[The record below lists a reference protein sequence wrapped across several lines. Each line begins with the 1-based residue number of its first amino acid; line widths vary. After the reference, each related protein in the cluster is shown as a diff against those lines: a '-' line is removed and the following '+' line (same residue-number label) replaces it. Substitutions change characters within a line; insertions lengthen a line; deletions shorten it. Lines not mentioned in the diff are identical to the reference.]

1 MVIQEKNSAK
11 SSIDYEETS
20 TDLIWPKDD
29 TEDLLDTN
37 KNYTPQTTGI
47 TIISSSNEESNANIE
62 TDNDDF
68 LMDAE
73 DLSDEELDDLLS
85 DETTAQDTKQ
95 QNEEVEEKII
105 DTSNNDESSKEVK
118 DSLCWYLCMVNQ
130 YKPLRSREEE
140 QELFIRMHQ
149 GDEEAREE
157 IFNRNLKLV
166 VDISKKYWWFGPSP
180 LDVIQEGNLGLLK
193 AMNMFDYQLGYKFST
208 YAYNWIVQRI
218 TRYFSDYGR
227 SIRLPVHLW
236 EKINVVQKAKTKFY
250 DNLHREPTAN
260 ELAEELKCKVSTI
273 ERLLILDSPIISLD
287 SLFSYSDLVDFRLVP
302 PNPVLENDK
311 SAKYYLGDYYYN
323 ESETDEFCARID
335 QKDMIKKLFTHLN
348 EKQADVLIRR
358 YGLDKRPEETLEQIG
373 LKYNVTRERIRQIE
387 DRALKKL
394 RLHIKAHQ

>member
-1 MVIQEKNSAK
+1 
-11 SSIDYEETS
+11 
-20 TDLIWPKDD
+20 
-29 TEDLLDTN
+29 
-37 KNYTPQTTGI
+37 
-47 TIISSSNEESNANIE
+47 
-62 TDNDDF
+62 
-68 LMDAE
+68 
-73 DLSDEELDDLLS
+73 
-85 DETTAQDTKQ
+85 
-95 QNEEVEEKII
+95 
-105 DTSNNDESSKEVK
+105 
-118 DSLCWYLCMVNQ
+118 
-130 YKPLRSREEE
+130 
-140 QELFIRMHQ
+140 
-149 GDEEAREE
+149 
-157 IFNRNLKLV
+157 
-166 VDISKKYWWFGPSP
+166 
-180 LDVIQEGNLGLLK
+180 
-193 AMNMFDYQLGYKFST
+193 KFST

-218 TRYFSDYGR
+218 TRYFGDYGR
-227 SIRLPVHLW
+227 SIRLPIHLW
-236 EKINVVQKAKTKFY
+236 EKISMVQKAKTKFY